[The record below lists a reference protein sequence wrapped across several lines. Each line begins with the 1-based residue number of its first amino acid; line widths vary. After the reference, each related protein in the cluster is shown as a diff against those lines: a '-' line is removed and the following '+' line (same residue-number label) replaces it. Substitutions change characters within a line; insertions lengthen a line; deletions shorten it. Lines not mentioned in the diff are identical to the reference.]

1 MFRFPDC
8 ACNAAHP
15 NTHPSNKPTSMR
27 FMQWHYT
34 SNRTVPVSRSPA
46 CVKIDRMAY
55 PAKISRALIVQIAL
69 RMVEEDGEE
78 PPSLRA
84 IARRLNVATNALY
97 NYFPDRA
104 DLNAAI
110 ALAGSR
116 KMLSAVKRAIGGADS
131 REALDRFS
139 KGFLRFAR
147 KHPQLYDFL
156 NENHP
161 GGQEAANLFREWAE
175 IMNLAWS
182 PFYSPAMMPK
192 VIFAHAALLHGMIT
206 LERLWQ
212 WRNAKEHFDFANQT
226 LLDALVGS
234 KHAKRRPA
242 KPGVAELPY

>member
-1 MFRFPDC
+1 
-8 ACNAAHP
+8 
-15 NTHPSNKPTSMR
+15 
-27 FMQWHYT
+27 
-34 SNRTVPVSRSPA
+34 
-46 CVKIDRMAY
+46 MAY

-69 RMVEEDGEE
+69 HMVEEGGAE

-116 KMLSAVKRAIGGADS
+116 KMLSALKRAVGGAEA

-139 KGFLRFAR
+139 KAFLRFSR

-161 GGQEAANLFREWAE
+161 SGQEGAALFREWAE
-175 IMNLAWS
+175 IMNLAWR
-182 PFYSPAMMPK
+182 PYYSPDMMPK
-192 VIFAHAALLHGMIT
+192 VIFTHAALLHGMIT

-212 WRNAKEHFDFANQT
+212 WRSAKEHFDFANQT
-226 LLDALVGS
+226 LLDALVGH
-234 KHAKRRPA
+234 KHAKRWPA
-242 KPGVAELPY
+242 KAGEAELPFPWAK

>member
-1 MFRFPDC
+1 
-8 ACNAAHP
+8 
-15 NTHPSNKPTSMR
+15 
-27 FMQWHYT
+27 
-34 SNRTVPVSRSPA
+34 
-46 CVKIDRMAY
+46 MAY

-69 RMVEEDGEE
+69 HMVEEAGEE

-84 IARRLNVATNALY
+84 IARRLKVATNALY

-116 KMLSAVKRAIGGADS
+116 KMLSAVKRGIGNADS

-139 KGFLRFAR
+139 KAFLRFAR
-147 KHPQLYDFL
+147 QHPQLYDFL

-161 GGQEAANLFREWAE
+161 RGPEAVTLFHEWTE

-182 PFYSPAMMPK
+182 RYYSPAQMPK
-192 VIFAHAALLHGMIT
+192 VIFAHSALLHGMIT
-206 LERLWQ
+206 LQRLWQ
-212 WRNAKEHFDFANQT
+212 WRNAREHFDFANQT

-234 KHAKRRPA
+234 KHATRPGSKA
-242 KPGVAELPY
+242 REAELSYPFFR

>member
-1 MFRFPDC
+1 VQRNMNVLVRPVC
-8 ACNAAHP
+8 
-15 NTHPSNKPTSMR
+15 R
-27 FMQWHYT
+27 
-34 SNRTVPVSRSPA
+34 RTPCGTESLPAGA

-55 PAKISRALIVQIAL
+55 PAKISRAVIVNIAL
-69 RMVEEDGEE
+69 QMVEESGAE

-116 KMLSAVKRAIGGADS
+116 KMLAALKRAIGGTDA

-139 KGFLRFAR
+139 KAFLRFTR
-147 KHPQLYDFL
+147 KHPALYDFL

-161 GGQEAANLFREWAE
+161 RGQEAAALFREWAE

-182 PFYSPAMMPK
+182 PFYEPAMMPK

-212 WRNAKEHFDFANQT
+212 WRNAKEHFDFANKT
-226 LLDALVGS
+226 LLDALVGG
-234 KHAKRRPA
+234 KHARRRPS
-242 KPGVAELPY
+242 KTGDAEFSLPWAPDAP

>member
-1 MFRFPDC
+1 
-8 ACNAAHP
+8 
-15 NTHPSNKPTSMR
+15 
-27 FMQWHYT
+27 
-34 SNRTVPVSRSPA
+34 
-46 CVKIDRMAY
+46 MAY
-55 PAKISRALIVQIAL
+55 PAKISRALIVQMAL
-69 RMVEEDGEE
+69 QMVEEDAVE

-116 KMLSAVKRAIGGADS
+116 RMLSAVKRGIGNANG

-139 KGFLRFAR
+139 KAFLRFSR

-161 GGQEAANLFREWAE
+161 RGQEAANLFREWAE

-182 PFYSPAMMPK
+182 PYYSPALMPR

-212 WRNAKEHFDFANQT
+212 WRNAKEHFDFANRT
-226 LLDALVGS
+226 LLDALVGH
-234 KHAKRRPA
+234 KHAKRKSAAAPD
-242 KPGVAELPY
+242 AELLYPFVK

>member
-1 MFRFPDC
+1 
-8 ACNAAHP
+8 
-15 NTHPSNKPTSMR
+15 
-27 FMQWHYT
+27 
-34 SNRTVPVSRSPA
+34 
-46 CVKIDRMAY
+46 MAY
-55 PAKISRALIVQIAL
+55 PAKISRALIVKSAL
-69 RMVEEDGEE
+69 QMVEEGGSE

-116 KMLSAVKRAIGGADS
+116 KMLVALKRAVGDAYA

-147 KHPQLYDFL
+147 NHPQLYDFL

-161 GGQEAANLFREWAE
+161 GGQEAATLFREWAE

-182 PFYSPAMMPK
+182 PYYSPAKIPQ
-192 VIFAHAALLHGMIT
+192 VIFSHAALLHGMIT
-206 LERLWQ
+206 LERTWQ
-212 WRNAKEHFDFANQT
+212 WRKAKEHFDFANQT
-226 LLDALVGS
+226 LLDALVGH
-234 KHAKRRPA
+234 KHAKRVPL
-242 KPGVAELPY
+242 KSDFPYPWSR